1 MNFGVRV
8 SFRISGLGF
17 VFLYFCFFGL
27 FGFVCLF
34 VFGIYPGVYLYDVLF
49 LVFCVSPK
57 MFPIRSRTKLQIA
70 GVGCEDGVIGAMLG
84 VNSG

>member
-1 MNFGVRV
+1 MFLC
-8 SFRISGLGF
+8 FWF
-17 VFLYFCFFGL
+17 VWFCL
-27 FGFVCLF
+27 FVCLF
-34 VFGIYPGVYLYDVLF
+34 FGIYPGVYLYDVLF

-57 MFPIRSRTKLQIA
+57 MFPIRSKTKLQIA

>member
-1 MNFGVRV
+1 MF
-8 SFRISGLGF
+8 FWF
-17 VFLYFCFFGL
+17 VWFCL
-27 FGFVCLF
+27 FGFF
-34 VFGIYPGVYLYDVLF
+34 FFFGIDPGVYLYDVLF

-57 MFPIRSRTKLQIA
+57 MFPIRSKTKLQIS